1 MGQQDVSL
9 IQSVNCVRI
18 YLSPLIA
25 LVELLFPIFILSN
38 HTKALAWVRQRKLL
52 ACLPTTLCTA
62 YQLKVQLF
70 FGGGVMP
77 QILDLTKNRNRT
89 LMDQFFVLEN
99 LFLRETW
106 SQIRFKRET
115 KTRYKND
122 DAADAFLNLF
132 YREPLSNAKMDA
144 SREKDFVQTT
154 PDCSSLGLFHRP
166 MRSNL
171 GETFI

>member
-1 MGQQDVSL
+1 MPNLLFYIRAPTLESVIGSLMLMGQQDVSL

-70 FGGGVMP
+70 LGGGYATDFRP
-77 QILDLTKNRNRT
+77 
-89 LMDQFFVLEN
+89 DQEQ
-99 LFLRETW
+99 E
-106 SQIRFKRET
+106 
-115 KTRYKND
+115 
-122 DAADAFLNLF
+122 
-132 YREPLSNAKMDA
+132 
-144 SREKDFVQTT
+144 
-154 PDCSSLGLFHRP
+154 
-166 MRSNL
+166 
-171 GETFI
+171 